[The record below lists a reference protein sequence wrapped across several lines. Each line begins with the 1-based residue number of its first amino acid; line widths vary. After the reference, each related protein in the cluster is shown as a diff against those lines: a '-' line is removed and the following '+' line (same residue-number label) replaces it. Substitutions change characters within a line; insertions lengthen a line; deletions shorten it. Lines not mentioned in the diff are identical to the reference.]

1 MRTRE
6 AGDPMDSAA
15 STETPAIGL
24 FGSSLAS
31 FATGSAPTLRNSSSN
46 VSASGRVATYGTG
59 SLASITSDAFFAF
72 TREVMAVSRASETFD
87 APAAA
92 CETAPQAAAIAND
105 KQATPLVTASPSRLR
120 ATATTCEPRAV
131 FVPTADR

>member
-1 MRTRE
+1 MPTRD
-6 AGDPMDSAA
+6 AGDPIDSAA
-15 STETPAIGL
+15 STVTPAIGL
-24 FGSSLAS
+24 LGSSLVS

-59 SLASITSDAFFAF
+59 SLASITSDAFLAF
-72 TREVMAVSRASETFD
+72 TREVMAVSLASETLD

-105 KQATPLVTASPSRLR
+105 RQATLLTASPSRLR
-120 ATATTCEPRAV
+120 ATATTCELRAA
-131 FVPTADR
+131 FAPTADR

>member
-6 AGDPMDSAA
+6 AGAPIDSVA
-15 STETPAIGL
+15 STGTPAIGL

-31 FATGSAPTLRNSSSN
+31 FATGSAPTLRKSSSN

-72 TREVMAVSRASETFD
+72 TREVMAVSLASETLD
-87 APAAA
+87 VPAAA
-92 CETAPQAAAIAND
+92 SETAPQAVAIAND
-105 KQATPLVTASPSRLR
+105 KQATPFTASPSRLR
-120 ATATTCEPRAV
+120 ATATTCAPRAA